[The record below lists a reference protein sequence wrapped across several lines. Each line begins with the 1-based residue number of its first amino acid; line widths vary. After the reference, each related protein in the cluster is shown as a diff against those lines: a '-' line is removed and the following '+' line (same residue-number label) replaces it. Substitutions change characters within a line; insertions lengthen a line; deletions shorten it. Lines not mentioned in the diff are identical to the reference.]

1 MPGKKD
7 RTRRRAFYSSFQLRV
22 VFLDVFPFVSGV
34 QKATVSTSYCP
45 QEGAEGRDLNVQ
57 IWWFFDFLLFNLF
70 IALLSIRFKM
80 FSNLFNLN
88 ISGEDEKKAQDSLL
102 TSNQKKKFWS
112 FTSCNFTLHRLKIS
126 FKGASSLH
134 SNPSEG

>member
-1 MPGKKD
+1 MIQHFSTSLCARKEGPNQK
-7 RTRRRAFYSSFQLRV
+7 TSILLELPTSSC
-22 VFLDVFPFVSGV
+22 FLDVFPCVSGV

-80 FSNLFNLN
+80 FS
-88 ISGEDEKKAQDSLL
+88 IYS
-102 TSNQKKKFWS
+102 
-112 FTSCNFTLHRLKIS
+112 I
-126 FKGASSLH
+126 
-134 SNPSEG
+134 